1 LKNVE
6 AGALLYYKYKS
17 DDKTYTY
24 VASNQ
29 KDEKIG
35 IYKEPV
41 LFVNWGGLT
50 EGKIIYATYYGLQN
64 TDVVKWEA

>member
-6 AGALLYYKYKS
+6 AGTLLHYKYKS

-41 LFVNWGGLT
+41 LFTSWGSAAG
-50 EGKIIYATYYGLQN
+50 GKIIYATYYGLQN
-64 TDVVKWEA
+64 TDVLKLEA